1 MTDAPTTP
9 APPPVHDATTLANA
23 PAPLPGPVVGVG
35 AQGSPRTR
43 TEPGL
48 PPPVRGYAAPRVPSG
63 FAHAPPM
70 AHPPSPPGPSFVG
83 GALASLPQ
91 TAAVVT
97 LDPKTRA
104 PVVLRSHSVSPALP
118 RMSSAADP
126 IPRPPAPR
134 AAALVGNPTPKALPL
149 APPVSPLAF
158 PLMAHN
164 NPARLRKPAVVPV
177 VVEDP
182 AKRAARLRAEFA
194 VKHHAKK
201 A

>member
-9 APPPVHDATTLANA
+9 APPPVHDATTLANV

-126 IPRPPAPR
+126 IPRPPAP
-134 AAALVGNPTPKALPL
+134 
-149 APPVSPLAF
+149 PVSPLAF